1 MSRKKSSD
9 DHATKRRVPAPY
21 RGIQVNFCK
30 SPVCDNFDVPPQDGT
45 RIPGRSATPDTRYSI
60 SGLAAGET
68 GFKCKACGEIL
79 PAKSNR
85 GIYCEMQRIS
95 AYLTPHEPGCP
106 NVQCANHRR
115 SVKSHGECYY
125 PHGTSRHGNPRFR
138 CKACR
143 TTFSVGKATRK
154 QRKPHENISVFRLL
168 INKMSLR
175 RMMEVTGLSAAA
187 LYGKIDFIHQQCRRF
202 MGHRE
207 GRLVD
212 GFEQKRLYLSTDR
225 QIYIC
230 NWTRRTDRRN
240 VKFEAVGTADND
252 SGYVFAL
259 NLNFNELLHANRI
272 EDWAIRCGD
281 YRRLKPF
288 RRHAHLWLAKDY
300 ADSVEATLR
309 NQGRHGIEQCSDL
322 SDAIARQYALV
333 DGRADVESAEMMDKF
348 QALPHKGMQI
358 HNEYTL
364 YAHFLLLEQMF
375 RHIGKVRFFMDLE
388 SGIRAAFMA
397 AFGQRVRERSA
408 DAWYVRINK
417 DMTVP
422 ERENAKKWAD
432 KAFEAYGKEHPELES
447 HWAIRIAMT
456 KEEIERMQSIG
467 KWKDRWL
474 RHPFPSMSE
483 PEKRVC
489 WLTDLDDYDRDHQAA
504 LYNKASLHAIDRA
517 FMQARR
523 RLSYL
528 ERPIQ
533 TASQRRTWH
542 GYSAYDPYRMAQ
554 VLDIFR
560 TAYNYCLPGGKKR
573 TPAIRL
579 GLAKGV
585 VALED
590 IIYYP

>member
-1 MSRKKSSD
+1 
-9 DHATKRRVPAPY
+9 
-21 RGIQVNFCK
+21 
-30 SPVCDNFDVPPQDGT
+30 
-45 RIPGRSATPDTRYSI
+45 
-60 SGLAAGET
+60 
-68 GFKCKACGEIL
+68 
-79 PAKSNR
+79 
-85 GIYCEMQRIS
+85 MQRIS

-106 NVQCANHRR
+106 NAQCANHRR
-115 SVKSHGECYY
+115 GVKSHGECYY

-207 GRLVD
+207 SRLVD
-212 GFEQKRLYLSTDR
+212 SFEQERLYLSTDR

-240 VKFEAVGTADND
+240 VQFEAVGTADND

-281 YRRLKPF
+281 YRRPKPF

-309 NQGRHGIEQCSDL
+309 NQGRHGIEQWSDL

-348 QALPHKGMQI
+348 QALPHKGMQV

-375 RHIGKVRFFMDLE
+375 RHVGKVRFFMDFE

-422 ERENAKKWAD
+422 ERENAKKWAG

-447 HWAIRIAMT
+447 HWAIRIAMI

-489 WLTDLDDYDRDHQAA
+489 WLTDLDNYDRDH
-504 LYNKASLHAIDRA
+504 
-517 FMQARR
+517 
-523 RLSYL
+523 
-528 ERPIQ
+528 
-533 TASQRRTWH
+533 
-542 GYSAYDPYRMAQ
+542 
-554 VLDIFR
+554 
-560 TAYNYCLPGGKKR
+560 
-573 TPAIRL
+573 
-579 GLAKGV
+579 
-585 VALED
+585 
-590 IIYYP
+590 

>member
-1 MSRKKSSD
+1 
-9 DHATKRRVPAPY
+9 
-21 RGIQVNFCK
+21 
-30 SPVCDNFDVPPQDGT
+30 
-45 RIPGRSATPDTRYSI
+45 
-60 SGLAAGET
+60 
-68 GFKCKACGEIL
+68 
-79 PAKSNR
+79 
-85 GIYCEMQRIS
+85 
-95 AYLTPHEPGCP
+95 
-106 NVQCANHRR
+106 
-115 SVKSHGECYY
+115 
-125 PHGTSRHGNPRFR
+125 
-138 CKACR
+138 
-143 TTFSVGKATRK
+143 TRK

-212 GFEQKRLYLSTDR
+212 GFEQERLYLSTDR

-240 VKFEAVGTADND
+240 VQFEAVGTADND

-281 YRRLKPF
+281 YRRPKPF

-309 NQGRHGIEQCSDL
+309 NQGRHGIEQWSDL

-348 QALPHKGMQI
+348 QALPHKGMQV

-375 RHIGKVRFFMDLE
+375 RHVGKVRFFMDLE

-397 AFGQRVRERSA
+397 AFGQRVREHSA

-422 ERENAKKWAD
+422 ERENAKKWAG
-432 KAFEAYGKEHPELES
+432 KAFETYGKEHPELES
-447 HWAIRIAMT
+447 HWAIRIAMI

-517 FMQARR
+517 
-523 RLSYL
+523 
-528 ERPIQ
+528 
-533 TASQRRTWH
+533 
-542 GYSAYDPYRMAQ
+542 
-554 VLDIFR
+554 
-560 TAYNYCLPGGKKR
+560 
-573 TPAIRL
+573 
-579 GLAKGV
+579 
-585 VALED
+585 
-590 IIYYP
+590 